1 MKAALFNPIRYSGSS
16 PAGWPVAP
24 GAYDLEIGQR
34 SILGGLEN
42 LQLADEL
49 GFDWVT
55 VAEHHTVFHGLSA
68 APMLWRPAGRNHVL
82 GHIRQTG
89 QRTIGDRRGR
99 QLLDNSM

>member
-1 MKAALFNPIRYSGSS
+1 MKAALFNPIRYGGPS

-24 GAYDLEIGQR
+24 HVYDLEIGRR

-55 VAEHHTVFHGLSA
+55 VAEHHYAGFSLTPN
-68 APMLWRPAGRNHVL
+68 PMVLAGSPCWARPFP
-82 GHIRQTG
+82 
-89 QRTIGDRRGR
+89 
-99 QLLDNSM
+99 S